1 MGSVLDLLNKIVKP
15 GQIAAISL
23 TGLISAFAVALLLWP
38 PPPKD
43 VIHVP
48 AMDKTRKT
56 DGPDYCRLD
65 TKDLEVAKD
74 PGKFKSVAVD
84 NQFTLDQGLENV
96 QRCLDFKNSQVG
108 AEATEDKQLTD
119 EITVLKVEQTAA
131 QNNYLNYQKAGSPLQ
146 NEFYGYYIDD
156 TRKIEALQKKF
167 IENEQKIRDQ
177 QYDIDEYTE
186 SLNIIKQ
193 RLQDPGRLRPTHSF
207 DDVLQGLANHV
218 VAFLGLAVVIGT
230 AVQPLQRV
238 FLGGFDYPLKTN

>member
-1 MGSVLDLLNKIVKP
+1 MVSSRLILFGAVRSWALFLTFFLNKIVKP

-48 AMDKTRKT
+48 AMDKTRKA

-96 QRCLDFKNSQVG
+96 QRCLDFKNSASRG
-108 AEATEDKQLTD
+108 RGHRG
-119 EITVLKVEQTAA
+119 QTA
-131 QNNYLNYQKAGSPLQ
+131 Y
-146 NEFYGYYIDD
+146 
-156 TRKIEALQKKF
+156 
-167 IENEQKIRDQ
+167 
-177 QYDIDEYTE
+177 
-186 SLNIIKQ
+186 
-193 RLQDPGRLRPTHSF
+193 
-207 DDVLQGLANHV
+207 
-218 VAFLGLAVVIGT
+218 
-230 AVQPLQRV
+230 
-238 FLGGFDYPLKTN
+238 